1 MNEKALGNLIIF
13 TGLFVLTIFSTRWMY
28 GKIRFLTD
36 KSPMELSAYRKK
48 VWYNPKRFYDW
59 LIENT
64 AEEAAV
70 RKLFIGY
77 YLCKLPALIGLFI
90 SIIGLFTHRA
100 DSFMDMWSFVVIA
113 FNIIVA
119 VIGGIQGSRR
129 MKR

>member
-28 GKIRFLTD
+28 GKICFLTD
-36 KSPMELSAYRKK
+36 KSPRELSAYRKK
-48 VWYNPKRFYDW
+48 VWYSPPKFYDW

-64 AEEAAV
+64 AEETTV

-77 YLCKLPALIGLFI
+77 HLCKLPALIGFFA
-90 SIIGLFTHRA
+90 SVIGLFTHRV
-100 DSFMDMWSFVVIA
+100 DFFMDMWSFVVIA

-119 VIGGIQGSRR
+119 IIGGIQGGRR
-129 MKR
+129 MRS

>member
-36 KSPMELSAYRKK
+36 KSSVELSAYRKK

-64 AEEAAV
+64 VEEAAV

-90 SIIGLFTHRA
+90 SIIGLFTHSA

-119 VIGGIQGSRR
+119 IIGGIQGN
-129 MKR
+129 KKLQ

>member
-13 TGLFVLTIFSTRWMY
+13 TGLFVLTIFSTRWMH
-28 GKIRFLTD
+28 GKICFLTD
-36 KSPMELSAYRKK
+36 KSSVELSAYRKK

-64 AEEAAV
+64 VEEAAV

-90 SIIGLFTHRA
+90 SIIGLFTHSA
-100 DSFMDMWSFVVIA
+100 DFFMDMWSFVVIA

-119 VIGGIQGSRR
+119 IIGGIQGN
-129 MKR
+129 KKLQ

>member
-28 GKIRFLTD
+28 GKICFLTD
-36 KSPMELSAYRKK
+36 KSSVELSAYRKK

-64 AEEAAV
+64 VEEAAV

-90 SIIGLFTHRA
+90 SIIGLFTHSA
-100 DSFMDMWSFVVIA
+100 DFFLDMWSFVVIA

-119 VIGGIQGSRR
+119 IIGGIQGGRR
-129 MKR
+129 MR